1 MLLWRL
7 TTWSFLKV
15 VSGVGGAWINL
26 RLIMLNADADGIDC
40 SDDDDDDDDDD
51 DLTCFGKGFEGDEKK
66 NNMGKSH
73 HKLPHLC

>member
-40 SDDDDDDDDDD
+40 GDDDD

-66 NNMGKSH
+66 NNMGKSPH
-73 HKLPHLC
+73 QLTHLC